1 MNHFSEI
8 KPVLNKLSRLNV
20 YDSLD
25 VVSRYMRD
33 SLAGGSKKAITDVN
47 SPEYNA
53 IEVYFADFL
62 IENIIIYSTDG
73 KGDLSLRDLNTRFQS
88 CRPIAELSNKVNQ
101 ILNDPEPLV
110 AIVAYINNQTN
121 IHRPSNVLVEFYRYY
136 RLYDSPRIREYVK
149 DKFGYSLRQYFQ
161 ISLYIYACFCKDHIH
176 RLESYLFQTDFKD
189 DSYKL
194 TLRQLLNSISLE
206 LQDIKELCKD
216 YRSYETE
223 RIFHYG
229 NDAPHIMYP
238 LIRCHQGYCCVMP
251 EYILSSLLEGVYYK
265 LDMPNASQELIAEFG
280 HNFEVYTGD
289 ILEHE
294 LKGSTVSY
302 CSEISYDYGKIKNQK
317 TSDWIIWDDRGICF
331 LDCKAKRM
339 SREGKR
345 ATTVNDTV
353 IDQIVSEQPFSST
366 KKKERIDSLPQGI
379 EKDLVTLGIS
389 VGKIL
394 ASYDEY
400 SEGKIDVFPYK
411 SGLKGY
417 VCLLTIEDAYIN
429 TPEYRN
435 RILRV
440 AQSYRNYKSKRV
452 IPIDNNQV
460 KLISVRMLESN
471 ADRLPQLGVCDYFD
485 TIQKSNKEGEHK
497 TQDFL
502 KEKFTKELYDP
513 LLSDIITT

>member
-33 SLAGGSKKAITDVN
+33 SLNGAEKKTITDVN

-53 IEVYFADFL
+53 IEVYFADFM
-62 IENIIIYSTDG
+62 IENIIIYATEG
-73 KGDLSLRDLNTRFQS
+73 KGNLSLRDVNTRFKI
-88 CRPIAELSNKVNQ
+88 CYPISELSNRVNR

-110 AIVAYINNQTN
+110 AIVAYINNQMN

-136 RLYDSPRIREYVK
+136 RLYDSSSIREYVMN
-149 DKFGYSLRQYFQ
+149 KFGFSLRQYFQ
-161 ISLYIYACFCKDHIH
+161 LSLYIYACFSKDHIH
-176 RLESYLFQTDFKD
+176 RLESYLFQTNFKD
-189 DSYKL
+189 DSYTQ
-194 TLRQLLNSISLE
+194 TLRQLLDSISLE
-206 LQDIKELCKD
+206 LQDLKSLCKD
-216 YRSYETE
+216 YCSYESD

-251 EYILSSLLEGVYYK
+251 EYILSSLVEGVYYK
-265 LDMPNASQELIAEFG
+265 LDLPNAPQELIAEFG
-280 HNFEVYTGD
+280 HNFELYTGE

-294 LKGSTVSY
+294 LNGSSISY
-302 CSEISYDYGKIKNQK
+302 CSEITYDYGKHKNQK
-317 TSDWIIWDDRGICF
+317 SSDWIIWDEGGICF

-345 ATTVNDTV
+345 ATTVNDAI

-366 KKKERIDSLPQGI
+366 KKKVTIDSLPQGI
-379 EKDLVTLGIS
+379 EKDLITLGMA

-400 SEGKIDVFPYK
+400 TESIIDVFPYK
-411 SGLKGY
+411 PELKGY
-417 VCLLTIEDAYIN
+417 VCLLTIEDEYIN
-429 TPEYRN
+429 TPELRN

-440 AQSYRNYKSKRV
+440 AQSYRNYKSKKI
-452 IPIDNNQV
+452 IPINVDQV
-460 KLISVRMLESN
+460 KLISARMFEAY
-471 ADRLPQLGVCDYFD
+471 ADRLPQLGVCQFFD
-485 TIQKSNKEGEHK
+485 TIQNANYEGQHK
-497 TQDFL
+497 TQDYL
-502 KEKFTKELYDP
+502 KERFSKELYDT
-513 LLSDIITT
+513 LLSDIITN